1 MEVQKG
7 ILVMASMPWGTA
19 VGHKRSS
26 RILAWAGLLVA
37 LTCPG
42 MLGCTKAPPAEFELN
57 MVTMTT
63 YEFGSAEQQRIASVL
78 EAMFGTPDQ
87 PYVLPE
93 TGLDVAKLKRAAG
106 PVGTDSTGAQVGLY
120 RRHCAHCHGITGDG
134 MGPTARFLNPY
145 PRDYRPGIYKFK
157 STPTGSEP
165 TRADLTRTLHEG
177 IPGTAMPSFLL
188 LSSTDTEA
196 LVEYVIYLSM
206 RGQME
211 STLASLVFDMSDST
225 SEKEFQEEVAT
236 PEVLVAG
243 ALTEIA
249 DKWNTASEKII
260 RPAVDEAPV
269 ENRSVAEIMASVEAG
284 KNLFFGERAG
294 CVKCHGR
301 TALGDGQTNDY
312 DIWNKTVVEFAKNAV
327 PPEKPASDATPEDK
341 TSYDAKLANYQ
352 LKEKVLASV
361 LPPRHL
367 LPRNLRSGVYRGGRR
382 PLDIYRKIAAG
393 IEGALMPA
401 GAKATPDAVVG
412 LSEKEIWQIVDYVK
426 SLPYEAASSPP
437 QSWNEWRQA
446 EAGNVSR

>member
-1 MEVQKG
+1 
-7 ILVMASMPWGTA
+7 MASVPWVTA
-19 VGHKRSS
+19 VERKRSKS
-26 RILAWAGLLVA
+26 IWAWTGLLVA
-37 LTCPG
+37 LTWPG

-57 MVTMTT
+57 MVTMTQ
-63 YEFGSAEQQRIASVL
+63 YEFGFAEQQRIASVL

-87 PYVLPE
+87 PFVLPE
-93 TGLDVAKLKRAAG
+93 TGLDINKLRRAAG

-120 RRHCAHCHGITGDG
+120 RRHCAHCHGISGDG

-211 STLASLVFDMSDST
+211 STLASLVFDMSDSAD
-225 SEKEFQEEVAT
+225 EKEFQEDVAT
-236 PEVLVAG
+236 PDVLVAG
-243 ALTEIA
+243 GLTEIA
-249 DKWNTASEKII
+249 DKWSTAMEKVI
-260 RPAVDEAPV
+260 RPDVELAPA
-269 ENRSVAEIMASVEAG
+269 ENRTPEQIATSVAAG
-284 KNLFFGERAG
+284 KELFFGERAG

-312 DIWNKTVVEFAKNAV
+312 DAWNKTIVEFAKTAT
-327 PPEKPASDATPEDK
+327 PPEKPESDATAEDRED
-341 TSYDAKLANYQ
+341 YQQRMANYH
-352 LKEKVLASV
+352 LKEEVLATV
-361 LPPRHL
+361 LPPRNL

-382 PLDIYRKIAAG
+382 PLDLYRRIAAG

-401 GAKATPDAVVG
+401 AAKATPDAMVG
-412 LSEKEIWQIVDYVK
+412 LSETEIWQIVDYVK
-426 SLPYEAASSPP
+426 SLPYEAASTPP
-437 QSWNEWRQA
+437 HSWTEWSQA
-446 EAGNVSR
+446 EAGKVGR